1 MSRLFET
8 HRMTVMKNEIVKVDR
23 QPVSTMTTVISGV
36 PCRVTG
42 TDNSNIKVFILA
54 KHYDTI
60 PGGLHKNFQ
69 IVLEGDFV
77 QTYSVTKEPIWAG
90 GKRHHIEAHLEEA
103 K

>member
-8 HRMTVMKNEIVKVDR
+8 HKMTVKRNEVVKVDR
-23 QPVSTMTTVISGV
+23 QPVNKLVDVISGV

-42 TDNSNIKVFILA
+42 TDNGNIKVFILA

-60 PGGLHKNFQ
+60 PGGLHKNYHV
-69 IVLEGDFV
+69 VLEGDFV
-77 QTYSVTKEPIWAG
+77 QEYTVGKEPIWAG
-90 GKRHHIEAHLEEA
+90 GKRHHIEAELEEA